1 MPAQGRKNVH
11 GKTGVRFKAAYTKSK
26 DEAMLRNVASELIV
40 HGQVKVINKVAKQ
53 VQSKVEKLITLAKR
67 GDLHS
72 RRLAAARLRDGIVNA
87 EGVKALD
94 VLFNDIAPKF
104 STRVGGYTRVLKL
117 GNRRGDNAP
126 ISLVIFS
133 E

>member
-1 MPAQGRKNVH
+1 MPAQGRKNVR

-40 HGQVKVINKVAKQ
+40 HGQVKVTDTVAKQ
-53 VQSKVEKLITLAKR
+53 VQVKVEKLITLAKR

-72 RRLAAARLRDGIVNA
+72 RRLAAARLRDGIVNVN
-87 EGVKALD
+87 GVKALD

-104 STRVGGYTRVLKL
+104 ATRSGGYTRVLKL

-126 ISLVIFS
+126 ISIVLFT